1 MISPAKKGHIFAPI
15 IKTMFPLLIHLFVGL
30 FHPFFVSVTEINHN
44 KQDKSLEI
52 SIRVF
57 TDDFENTLRMYAP
70 DKKVDLMNPPA
81 NGAMDSLVKSYI
93 QSKIRVE
100 VNGSGKSMQYIGFE
114 RVEESIW
121 AYFEITGIAEL
132 KKLKIK
138 DPILY
143 EYKKE
148 QINMVHVITG
158 DKRQSRKLDNPVADW
173 EFNF

>member
-1 MISPAKKGHIFAPI
+1 MISPAKKGHIFASRSNNMV
-15 IKTMFPLLIHLFVGL
+15 TLLIQVIFGF

-44 KQDKSLEI
+44 KKEKTLEI
-52 SIRVF
+52 SFRVF

-70 DKKVDLMNPPA
+70 DKKIDLMNPPA
-81 NGAMDSLVKSYI
+81 NGAMDSLVKSYMQNKVI
-93 QSKIRVE
+93 LE
-100 VNGSGKSMQYIGFE
+100 VNGGVRKMQYVGFE

-121 AYFEITGIAEL
+121 SYFEVAGVEDL

-148 QINMVHVITG
+148 QINMIHVISG
-158 DKRQSRKLDNPVADW
+158 DNRQSRKLDNPVADW